1 MQNKNRRTEIQKLR
15 KEKRRIEEEN
25 EFARTHDGWWYEFP
39 TEDGSI
45 ARVMHFD
52 EDERVMY
59 YYPDEN
65 NQTVKSKAYKIS
77 EMRDEKKWKRPQL
90 IKAPDNSLEM
100 QVGKTITN
108 VSNVIEFLKLK
119 GLTGQQVFK
128 ALSSG
133 GVPTAEEEEEMDD
146 EEKEELKQQL
156 EEMEEDTR
164 RKDEEY
170 RKEQKR
176 KEQER
181 LEKEQKINALKMR
194 LEKSK
199 NKNVE
204 LREKVDSLEAQNI
217 Q

>member
-1 MQNKNRRTEIQKLR
+1 
-15 KEKRRIEEEN
+15 
-25 EFARTHDGWWYEFP
+25 
-39 TEDGSI
+39 
-45 ARVMHFD
+45 MHFD

-59 YYPDEN
+59 YHPDEN

-77 EMRDEKKWKRPQL
+77 DMRDEKKWKRPQL

-108 VSNVIEFLKLK
+108 VSNVVEFLKLK
-119 GLTGQQVFK
+119 GLAGQQVFK
-128 ALSSG
+128 ALSTG
-133 GVPTAEEEEEMDD
+133 GVPATEEEEEEEMDD
-146 EEKEELKQQL
+146 EEKELLKQQL
-156 EEMEEDTR
+156 EEMEEDMR

-170 RKEQKR
+170 RKEQER

-181 LEKEQKINALKMR
+181 LEREQKINALKMR

-199 NKNVE
+199 NKNIE
-204 LREKVDSLEAQNI
+204 LQEKVDNLEAQNI

>member
-1 MQNKNRRTEIQKLR
+1 
-15 KEKRRIEEEN
+15 
-25 EFARTHDGWWYEFP
+25 
-39 TEDGSI
+39 
-45 ARVMHFD
+45 MHFD

-59 YYPDEN
+59 YHPDEN

-77 EMRDEKKWKRPQL
+77 DMRDEKKWKRPQL

-119 GLTGQQVFK
+119 GLAGQQVFK

-133 GVPTAEEEEEMDD
+133 GIPSTEEEEEEEMND
-146 EEKEELKQQL
+146 EEKELLKQQL
-156 EEMEEDTR
+156 EEMEEEMRKKEEEER
-164 RKDEEY
+164 REK
-170 RKEQKR
+170 
-176 KEQER
+176 
-181 LEKEQKINALKMR
+181 LEKMEKINAIKMI

-199 NKNVE
+199 NKNAE
-204 LREKVDSLEAQNI
+204 LQEKVDNLEAQNI